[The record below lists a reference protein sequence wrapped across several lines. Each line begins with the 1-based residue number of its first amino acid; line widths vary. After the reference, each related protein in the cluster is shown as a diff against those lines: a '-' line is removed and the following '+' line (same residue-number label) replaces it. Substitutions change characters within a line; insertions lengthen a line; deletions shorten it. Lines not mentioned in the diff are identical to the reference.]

1 MEIVRDF
8 IVIPIL
14 GGALGGAFVGLIA
27 YSIMRLFKL

>member
-14 GGALGGAFVGLIA
+14 GGALGGLIA
-27 YSIMRLFKL
+27 YSIMRPFKL